1 MNEKLR
7 IYLYFVFGSI
17 GGLTGWFLSASL
29 LFSTTKPLQ
38 QAIFGAI
45 VGAMI
50 GVAIAA
56 YEGISTGS
64 MLRLFK
70 FGSIGL
76 ILGTVAGLIALP
88 LSQWLYSRLIT
99 STGAQANA
107 FLNWKAMIV
116 GIACWILFGGFIG
129 FVEGL
134 NKGTQSIKGFAGG
147 VLGGIIG
154 GGIYELARGLGQA
167 QGASLK
173 QQLVLA
179 VSLSILGGAIG
190 ASIALVTVAL
200 KRAWIEVTDGK
211 LTGRIYDVT
220 KYVDARLGSQKPG
233 IIGSDEWRANIYL
246 PGDHKVQPVHAK
258 IGFANGAPYLSVFPA
273 AQNRANTLVNGDPI
287 TTRPLKDGDK
297 LLIGRTQLI
306 YRQKRK

>member
-1 MNEKLR
+1 MNEKQR

-29 LFSTTKPLQ
+29 LFSTANAIQ
-38 QAIFGAI
+38 QAVFGAI

-56 YEGISTGS
+56 YEGISTRS
-64 MLRLFK
+64 LLRLFK

-76 ILGTVAGLIALP
+76 ILGTLAGLIALP
-88 LSQWLYSRLIT
+88 MSQWLYSRLIT
-99 STGAQANA
+99 TTGTQANA
-107 FLNWKAMIV
+107 FLNWKAMGIGIV
-116 GIACWILFGGFIG
+116 CWILFGGLIG
-129 FVEGL
+129 FIEGL
-134 NKGTQSIKGFAGG
+134 NKGTQSIKGFTGG

-154 GGIYELARGLGQA
+154 GGVYELARALGQA

-179 VSLSILGGAIG
+179 ISLSILGGAIG

-211 LTGRIYDVT
+211 LSGRIYDVT
-220 KYVDARLGSQKPG
+220 KYVDPQLGSQKPG

-258 IGFANGAPYLSVFPA
+258 IGFSNGAPYLSVFPA
-273 AQNRANTLVNGDPI
+273 AQKRANTLVNGSPI
-287 TTRPLKDGDK
+287 TNWTLKDGDR
-297 LLIGRTQLI
+297 LQIGGTRLV
-306 YRQKRK
+306 YKQKRR

>member
-29 LFSTTKPLQ
+29 LFSTAKPLQ
-38 QAIFGAI
+38 QAIYGAI

-56 YEGISTGS
+56 YEGISTRS

-76 ILGTVAGLIALP
+76 ILGTIAGLIALP
-88 LSQWLYSRLIT
+88 MSQWLYSRLIK
-99 STGAQANA
+99 STGAEANG
-107 FLNWKAMIV
+107 FLQWRAIAIGIV
-116 GIACWILFGGFIG
+116 CWIIFGGLIG
-129 FVEGL
+129 FIEGL

-154 GGIYELARGLGQA
+154 GGFYELARGIGAA

-173 QQLVLA
+173 QQIVLA

-211 LTGRIYDVT
+211 LSGRIYDVT
-220 KYVDARLGSQKPG
+220 KYVDPQLGAQKPG
-233 IIGSDEWRANIYL
+233 IIGSDEWKANIYL

-258 IGFANGAPYLSVFPA
+258 IGYANGAPYLSVFPA
-273 AQNRANTLVNGDPI
+273 AQKRASTLVNGSSI
-287 TTRPLKDGDK
+287 TNWVLKDGDR
-297 LLIGRTQLI
+297 LQIGGTRLI
-306 YRQKRK
+306 YKQKRR

>member
-29 LFSTTKPLQ
+29 LFSTANKLQ
-38 QAIFGAI
+38 QAVFGAI

-56 YEGISTGS
+56 YEGISTRS
-64 MLRLFK
+64 LLRLFK
-70 FGSIGL
+70 FGSLGL
-76 ILGTVAGLIALP
+76 ILGTIAGLIALP
-88 LSQWLYSRLIT
+88 LSQWLYSRLINT
-99 STGAQANA
+99 TGAQANS
-107 FLNWKAMIV
+107 FLNVKAMAI
-116 GIACWILFGGFIG
+116 GMICWILFGGLIG
-129 FVEGL
+129 FIEGL
-134 NKGTQSIKGFAGG
+134 NKGTQSIKGFMGG

-154 GGIYELARGLGQA
+154 GGVYELARGLGQA

-200 KRAWIEVTDGK
+200 KRAWVEVTDGK

-220 KYVDARLGSQKPG
+220 KYVDPQLGSQKPG

-258 IGFANGAPYLSVFPA
+258 IGFANGAPYLTVFPA
-273 AQNRANTLVNGDPI
+273 AQQRANTLVNGAPI
-287 TTRPLKDGDK
+287 TNWALKDGDR
-297 LLIGRTQLI
+297 LQIGATRLI
-306 YRQKRK
+306 YKQKRR